1 MTWTLA
7 RRVRDRLEA
16 TGDWD
21 RETIVPV
28 KHVPFWRL
36 PTATF
41 LGFMRANSNKF
52 TTGFE
57 YVRSLGTHD
66 FVSWEHSQA
75 MIMFLRLLKSSICG
89 HQIRR
94 EMAL

>member
-16 TGDWD
+16 AGDWD

-28 KHVPFWRL
+28 EYMPFWRL